1 MRVAIIGASGL
12 VGGLI
17 LKVLEDRN
25 FPIKELLAVSSDQ
38 SLGKEVFFQDKKHVL
53 IDLEQAICLSPE
65 VAFFSADPEITK
77 KWAPLFARRGSIVID
92 NSSAFR
98 MDSKTKLIVPE
109 INAHILSTKDKII
122 ANPNCSTIQLVIIL
136 NTLHKKYIINRIVI
150 STYQSITGTGK
161 KSIDQ
166 FIADSQGLSTE
177 RIYPHPIFQNSLPQ
191 CDLIENKGY
200 TIEELKLIKETIKIM
215 DVDSIKVTT
224 TSVRIP
230 VFGGHAESV
239 NITFEK
245 DFDIEDLKRLLSKT
259 SGIKVQDDIIG
270 NDYPM
275 QLKSYNTDEVLV
287 GRLRRD
293 FSYEKTLNIFV
304 AADNLRKGA
313 ATNAVQIAE
322 YLVENKNIQY

>member
-1 MRVAIIGASGL
+1 MRVAIIGVTGL

-17 LKVLEDRN
+17 LRVLEDRK
-25 FPIKELLAVSSDQ
+25 FHIKELLAVSSAL
-38 SLGKEVFFQDKKHVL
+38 SLGKEIFYQDKKHIL

-65 VAFFSADPEITK
+65 IAFFTAKEEISK
-77 KWAPLFARRGSIVID
+77 KWAPIFATRGSIVID

-98 MDSKTKLIVPE
+98 MISKIKLIVPE
-109 INAHILSTKDKII
+109 INAHILSKKDKII

-136 NTLHKKYIINRIVI
+136 HTLHKKYIINRVVI

-166 FIADSQGLSTE
+166 LIADSQGISTE
-177 RIYPHPIFQNSLPQ
+177 RIYPHPIYQNSLPQ
-191 CDLIENKGY
+191 CDLLDEKGY
-200 TIEELKLIKETIKIM
+200 TKEELKLIKETIKIM
-215 DVDSIKVTT
+215 DVDSMKITA

-230 VFGGHAESV
+230 VIGGHSESV

-245 DFDIEDLKRLLSKT
+245 YFNLEDLKSLLSKT
-259 SGIKVQDDIIG
+259 SGIRVQDDLLE
-270 NDYPM
+270 NHYPM
-275 QLKSYNTDEVLV
+275 PITSHDKDEVFV

-293 FSYEKTLNIFV
+293 FSYEKAINAWIV
-304 AADNLRKGA
+304 ADNLRKGA

-322 YLVENKNIQY
+322 YLVENF